1 MKINNDFIIQ
11 QIIMLDMKPAY
22 KIIFVDSQ
30 QLDNHQYFNGL
41 SYEERSLLKPY
52 FMEIGGH
59 WSQAHK
65 SFVFIKE
72 VTTRI
77 IQEAIQKAN
86 NQFPLSKEQIE
97 REKLQAY
104 FTPLEISKKIQ
115 QSAHICDNDI
125 VLDPSAGTGNL
136 VNGLNIPK
144 ENIFLVEPNPEF
156 CEFLR
161 RSGYVNVIQSTF
173 EEALDKKILPNNISK
188 ILMNPPFSK
197 QSDLKH
203 ILLAY
208 ELLNKGGTLVS
219 IIGKNSLLERDIN
232 NQKSPT
238 IENFISTSKSSK
250 FHQMINLEPASF
262 EESGTICDT
271 CMIILE
277 KERVKE
283 LDNLH
288 ISSNIDG
295 EERE

>member
-1 MKINNDFIIQ
+1 MKITNNFIIQ
-11 QIIMLDMKPAY
+11 QIIMPDMKPAY

-30 QLDNHQYFNGL
+30 HLDSHQYFNGL

-59 WSQAHK
+59 WSEAHK

-72 VTTRI
+72 VSTKI

-86 NQFPLSKEQIE
+86 NQIPLSKEQIE
-97 REKLQAY
+97 REKLQSY
-104 FTPLEISKKIQ
+104 FTPLNIATKMQ
-115 QSAHICDNDI
+115 QLAHISDNDI

-136 VNGLNIPK
+136 VNGLKVPK
-144 ENIFLVEPNPEF
+144 ENIFLVEPNSEF
-156 CEFLR
+156 CKFLR
-161 RSGYVNVIQSTF
+161 KSGYVNVIQSTF
-173 EEALDKKILPNNISK
+173 EEALCKKVLPNNISK

-208 ELLNKGGTLVS
+208 RLLNKGGTLVS
-219 IIGKNSLLERDIN
+219 IIGKNSLWERDIN

-238 IENFISTSKSSK
+238 LEKFIEICKLSK
-250 FHQMINLEPASF
+250 FHQIVNLEPASF
-262 EESGTICDT
+262 EKSGTICDT

-283 LDNLH
+283 LDNLQ
-288 ISSNIDG
+288 IYRNLDG

>member
-1 MKINNDFIIQ
+1 MKVNNDFIIQ
-11 QIIMLDMKPAY
+11 QIIMPNMKPAY

-59 WSQAHK
+59 WSEVHK

-72 VTTRI
+72 VSTWTI
-77 IQEAIQKAN
+77 KEAIQKAN
-86 NQFPLSKEQIE
+86 NQNPLSKEQIE

-104 FTPLEISKKIQ
+104 FTPLEISKKMQ
-115 QSAHICDNDI
+115 QLAHICDKDI

-144 ENIFLVEPNPEF
+144 ENIFLVEPHPEF

-173 EEALDKKILPNNISK
+173 EDALDKRVLPNNISK

-238 IENFISTSKSSK
+238 LKNFISTCKSSK
-250 FHQMINLEPASF
+250 FHQIINLEPASF

>member
-1 MKINNDFIIQ
+1 MKVNNDFIIQ
-11 QIIMLDMKPAY
+11 QIIMPDMKPAY

-59 WSQAHK
+59 WSEVHK

-72 VTTRI
+72 VTTGI

-86 NQFPLSKEQIE
+86 NQNPLSKEQIE

-104 FTPLEISKKIQ
+104 FTPSKISKKMQ
-115 QSAHICDNDI
+115 QLAHICDNDI

-136 VNGLNIPK
+136 VSGLNVPK
-144 ENIFLVEPNPEF
+144 ENVFLVEPNPEF

-173 EEALDKKILPNNISK
+173 EEALDKKVLPNNISK
-188 ILMNPPFSK
+188 VLMNPPFSK

-238 IENFISTSKSSK
+238 LENFISTCKSSK
-250 FHQMINLEPASF
+250 FHQIINLEPASF

>member
-11 QIIMLDMKPAY
+11 QIIMPDKKPAY

-30 QLDNHQYFNGL
+30 HLDDHQYFNGL
-41 SYEERSLLKPY
+41 SYEKRSLLRPY

-59 WSQAHK
+59 WSEAHQG
-65 SFVFIKE
+65 FVFIKE
-72 VTTRI
+72 VSTEI
-77 IQEAIQKAN
+77 IKGAIQKAN
-86 NQFPLSKEQIE
+86 NKNPLSKEQIE

-104 FTPLEISKKIQ
+104 FTPLEVSRRMQ
-115 QSAHICDNDI
+115 QLVHIYDNDI

-136 VNGLNIPK
+136 VNDLNVPK
-144 ENIFLVEPNPEF
+144 ENIFLVEPNAEF

-173 EEALDKKILPNNISK
+173 EEALDRKMLPNNISK
-188 ILMNPPFSK
+188 VLMNPPFSK
-197 QSDLKH
+197 QTDLKH

-208 ELLNKGGTLVS
+208 ELLNKGGTIVS

-232 NQKSPT
+232 NQKS
-238 IENFISTSKSSK
+238 STLEAFVNTCKSSK
-250 FHQMINLEPASF
+250 FHQIVNLEPASF

-277 KERVKE
+277 KERTKE

>member
-11 QIIMLDMKPAY
+11 QIIMPDMKPAY

-30 QLDNHQYFNGL
+30 HLDNYQYFNGL

-59 WSQAHK
+59 WSEAHK

-72 VTTRI
+72 VSTGI
-77 IQEAIQKAN
+77 IREVIQKAN
-86 NQFPLSKEQIE
+86 NQFPLSKEQVE

-104 FTPLEISKKIQ
+104 FTPPEISKKMQ
-115 QSAHICDNDI
+115 QLAHICDNDI

-136 VNGLNIPK
+136 VNGLNVPK
-144 ENIFLVEPNPEF
+144 DNIFLVEPNPEF

-173 EEALDKKILPNNISK
+173 EEALDKKVLPNNISK

-238 IENFISTSKSSK
+238 LENFINTCKSSK
-250 FHQMINLEPASF
+250 SHQLVNLEPNSF

-277 KERVKE
+277 KERVKG
-283 LDNLH
+283 LNNLH
-288 ISSNIDG
+288 TSSNIDD

>member
-1 MKINNDFIIQ
+1 MKVNNDFIIQ
-11 QIIMLDMKPAY
+11 QIIMPDMKPAY

-30 QLDNHQYFNGL
+30 HLDNHQYFNGL
-41 SYEERSLLKPY
+41 SYERRSLLKPY

-59 WSQAHK
+59 WSEAHK
-65 SFVFIKE
+65 SFVFIKD
-72 VTTRI
+72 VSIGTI
-77 IQEAIQKAN
+77 KEAIQKAN
-86 NQFPLSKEQIE
+86 NQIPLSKEQIE
-97 REKLQAY
+97 RERLQAY
-104 FTPLEISKKIQ
+104 FTPSEISKKMQ
-115 QSAHICDNDI
+115 QSAHICDKDI

-136 VNGLNIPK
+136 VNGLNVPK

-173 EEALDKKILPNNISK
+173 EEALDKKVLPNNISK

-208 ELLNKGGTLVS
+208 QLLNKGGTLVS
-219 IIGKNSLLERDIN
+219 IIGKNSLLERDIH
-232 NQKSPT
+232 NQKST
-238 IENFISTSKSSK
+238 TLENFISTYKSSK
-250 FHQMINLEPASF
+250 FHQIVNLEPASF

-271 CMIILE
+271 CMIVLE
-277 KERVKE
+277 KERAKE

-288 ISSNIDG
+288 ISSNIAD

>member
-1 MKINNDFIIQ
+1 
-11 QIIMLDMKPAY
+11 
-22 KIIFVDSQ
+22 
-30 QLDNHQYFNGL
+30 
-41 SYEERSLLKPY
+41 
-52 FMEIGGH
+52 MEIGGH
-59 WSQAHK
+59 WSEAHK

-72 VTTRI
+72 VSIGTI
-77 IQEAIQKAN
+77 KEAIQKAN

-104 FTPLEISKKIQ
+104 FTPLEISKKMQ
-115 QSAHICDNDI
+115 QSAHICDKDI
-125 VLDPSAGTGNL
+125 VLDHSAGTGNL
-136 VNGLNIPK
+136 VNGLNVPK
-144 ENIFLVEPNPEF
+144 ENIFLVEPNLEF

-161 RSGYVNVIQSTF
+161 RNGYVNVIQSTF
-173 EEALDKKILPNNISK
+173 EEALDKKVLPNNISK

-197 QSDLKH
+197 QSDIKH

-208 ELLNKGGTLVS
+208 GLLNKGGTLVS

-238 IENFISTSKSSK
+238 LENFISTCKSSK
-250 FHQMINLEPASF
+250 FHQIINLEPASF

>member
-11 QIIMLDMKPAY
+11 QIIMPDKKPAY

-30 QLDNHQYFNGL
+30 HLDDHQYFNGL
-41 SYEERSLLKPY
+41 SYEERSILKPY

-59 WSQAHK
+59 WSEAHK
-65 SFVFIKE
+65 SFVF
-72 VTTRI
+72 VRDVSTGI
-77 IQEAIQKAN
+77 IQKSIQKAN
-86 NQFPLSKEQIE
+86 NKIPLSKEQIE

-104 FTPLEISKKIQ
+104 FTPLEVSRKMQ
-115 QSAHICDNDI
+115 QSAHICDKDI

-136 VNGLNIPK
+136 VNGLNVPK
-144 ENIFLVEPNPEF
+144 ENIFLVEPNAEF

-161 RSGYVNVIQSTF
+161 KSGYVNVIQSTF
-173 EEALDKKILPNNISK
+173 EEALAKKVLPNNISK

-208 ELLNKGGTLVS
+208 GLLNKGGTLVS

-238 IENFISTSKSSK
+238 LENFISTCRSSKS
-250 FHQMINLEPASF
+250 HQIINLEPASF

-277 KERVKE
+277 KERTKE
-283 LDNLH
+283 LDNSH
-288 ISSNIDG
+288 ISSNITG

>member
-1 MKINNDFIIQ
+1 MKVNNDFIIQ
-11 QIIMLDMKPAY
+11 QIIMPDMKPAY

-41 SYEERSLLKPY
+41 SYEGRLLLKPY

-59 WSQAHK
+59 WSEAHK

-72 VTTRI
+72 VSIETI
-77 IQEAIQKAN
+77 KENIQKAN
-86 NQFPLSKEQIE
+86 NQIPLSKEQIE

-104 FTPLEISKKIQ
+104 FTPLEISKKMQ

-161 RSGYVNVIQSTF
+161 RNGYVNVIQSTF
-173 EEALDKKILPNNISK
+173 EDALDKRVLPNNISK

-238 IENFISTSKSSK
+238 LENFINICKSSK
-250 FHQMINLEPASF
+250 IHQIVNLEPASF

-277 KERVKE
+277 KERTKE
-283 LDNLH
+283 LDNSH
-288 ISSNIDG
+288 ISSNIAG

>member
-11 QIIMLDMKPAY
+11 QTIMPDMKPAY

-30 QLDNHQYFNGL
+30 HLDNHQYFNGL
-41 SYEERSLLKPY
+41 SYEERSLLRPY
-52 FMEIGGH
+52 FIEIGGH
-59 WSQAHK
+59 WSEAHK
-65 SFVFIKE
+65 GFVFIKE
-72 VTTRI
+72 ISTEI
-77 IQEAIQKAN
+77 IKEAIQKAN

-97 REKLQAY
+97 REKLQSY
-104 FTPLEISKKIQ
+104 FTPIEISKKMQ
-115 QSAHICDNDI
+115 QLAHICDTDI

-136 VNGLNIPK
+136 VNGLNVPK
-144 ENIFLVEPNPEF
+144 KNIFLIEPNPEF

-161 RSGYVNVIQSTF
+161 RNGYVNVIQSTF
-173 EEALDKKILPNNISK
+173 EEALDKEILPNNISK
-188 ILMNPPFSK
+188 VLMNPPFSK
-197 QSDLKH
+197 QTDLKH

-232 NQKSPT
+232 NQKS
-238 IENFISTSKSSK
+238 STLKTFVNTCKSSK
-250 FHQMINLEPASF
+250 FHQIINLEPASF

-277 KERVKE
+277 KERTKE
-283 LDNLH
+283 LDKLH
-288 ISSNIDG
+288 TSSNIDG